1 MSSHFQ
7 ELVNLRVDGITVHVE
22 GTTNGLKERE
32 TADVGKLGVVLDG
45 ETARDDGEL
54 GEGDVGQGVVVVD
67 GKSAANVSEVRGL
80 HALEEVAVET
90 EGAVDGGERREHDAG
105 AVGNVESVGPDQVGK
120 AERDVAAVGEKLEDV
135 ANIAQL
141 HGDIVKV
148 LVVLDGDTLDGLEV
162 NALKA
167 AQLGVD
173 DADGGGLLDP
183 VGERKTL
190 ETRKTVP
197 VNLLNLVELREVEVR
212 ENLVPL
218 EVEGAVDGLEAV
230 GGDRGDL
237 ANVVGDQVTSDSPDA
252 VELDVLGGAGGNGD
266 AAGEGGA

>member
-1 MSSHFQ
+1 M
-7 ELVNLRVDGITVHVE
+7 
-22 GTTNGLKERE
+22 
-32 TADVGKLGVVLDG
+32 
-45 ETARDDGEL
+45 

-67 GKSAANVSEVRGL
+67 RKSAADIGEVRGL
-80 HALEEVAVET
+80 HALEEVAVKT
-90 EGAVDGGERREHDAG
+90 EGTVDGGERGEHDAG

-141 HGDIVKV
+141 HGDLVKV

-162 NALKA
+162 NALQA

-173 DADGGGLLDP
+173 DADSGSLLDS
-183 VGERKTL
+183 VGEGKTL

-197 VNLLNLVELREVEVR
+197 VNLVNLVELREVEVG

-218 EVEGAVDGLEAV
+218 EVEGAVNGLEAV
-230 GGDRGDL
+230 GGDGGDL
-237 ANVVGDQVTSDSPDA
+237 ADVVGNEVTGDSPDA
-252 VELDVLGGAGGNGD
+252 VELDVLSGAGGNGD